1 MAKMKL
7 TNKNKQNLKDFLG
20 KSTVIK
26 KKHGSERPMIDAGIH
41 TKDDKQQPEPAL
53 ISIEERS
60 KEDDLHVA
68 ITSDKK
74 NSQEEKKRNLAEIAE
89 LWGRMNDEKDLTNVL
104 NKALQVLY
112 GKDAKAINTGWL
124 KHIARKNLYH
134 SFRIPK
140 KKKGKYRN
148 IDAPAKGLKNIQRAL
163 NLVFQQ
169 IYTPHAAAMGF
180 VPNRSVVDN
189 AQAHLGQRFVYNID
203 LKDFFP
209 SISSGRLYKRLM
221 SKPFC
226 LNGTLASLISD
237 LCCFKNKDG
246 KKVLPQGAPT
256 SPAITNFICERLDI
270 KLTKLAKA
278 YKLKYTRYADD
289 ITFSGMSNM
298 FSPEGKFCTSLRNI
312 IENEESFLINGEKTR
327 VCHRGMRQEV
337 TGLTVNS
344 KTNVSRKYIK
354 QLRTLIHS
362 WEVKGY
368 DEAQAIFVE
377 HYKETNTRHLLSK
390 GEHHIENIIS
400 GKLMYLKMVKGE
412 MDNTYR
418 ALSLRF
424 NELVEA
430 QFGIK
435 KAVPEMEKNNADRVI
450 LNELTNLT
458 NLLEIGTY
466 TSEKDDKQ
474 RGNTANS

>member
-1 MAKMKL
+1 MAKKKP
-7 TNKNKQNLKDFLG
+7 TSKNKQNLKDTLG
-20 KSTVIK
+20 ESAVAK
-26 KKHGSERPMIDAGIH
+26 KGHDSESPMMNASIH
-41 TKDDKQQPEPAL
+41 SKDDEQQPEPAL
-53 ISIEERS
+53 ISTEEEA
-60 KEDDLHVA
+60 KEGHLHNA

-74 NSQEEKKRNLAEIAE
+74 DSQEEKKRDLAEIAE
-89 LWGRMNDEKDLTNVL
+89 LWGKMDDEKDLANIL

-112 GKDAKAINTGWL
+112 GKDAKAINAGWL
-124 KHIARKNLYH
+124 KHMARKSPYL

-148 IDAPAKGLKNIQRAL
+148 IDAPAKSLKNIQQAL

-226 LNGTLASLISD
+226 LNGILASLISD

-256 SPAITNFICERLDI
+256 SPTITNFICERLDI

-289 ITFSGMSNM
+289 ITFSGMGNM

-354 QLRTLIHS
+354 QLRTLIHN

-368 DEAQAIFVE
+368 DEAQAIFAE

-390 GEHHIENIIS
+390 GEHYIENIIS

-424 NELVEA
+424 NSLLETR
-430 QFGIK
+430 FGIK
-435 KAVPEMEKNNADRVI
+435 KAVPNIENPDEDKVI
-450 LNELTNLT
+450 LDELTNLSD
-458 NLLEIGTY
+458 LLEN
-466 TSEKDDKQ
+466 
-474 RGNTANS
+474 NTIR

>member
-1 MAKMKL
+1 MVVQKKQQLKMAKKNL
-7 TNKNKQNLKDFLG
+7 TNKNKQNLKDILG
-20 KSTVIK
+20 KSTVTK
-26 KKHGSERPMIDAGIH
+26 KGHGSERPMIHADIH
-41 TKDDKQQPEPAL
+41 SEDDEQQPEPTL
-53 ISIEERS
+53 IRTEDRPI
-60 KEDDLHVA
+60 EDDLHDA

-89 LWGRMNDEKDLTNVL
+89 LWGKMDDEKDLTNIL

-112 GKDAKAINTGWL
+112 GKDAKAINVGWL
-124 KHIARKNLYH
+124 KHIARKCPYH

-148 IDAPAKGLKNIQRAL
+148 IDAPAKGLKNVQRAL

-256 SPAITNFICERLDI
+256 SPTITNFICERLDI

-298 FSPEGKFCTSLRNI
+298 FSPEGKFCTSSRNI
-312 IENEESFLINGEKTR
+312 IENEESFLINSEKTR

-337 TGLTVNS
+337 TGLTVNN

-354 QLRTLIHS
+354 QLRTLIHN

-368 DEAQAIFVE
+368 DEAQAIFAE

-400 GKLMYLKMVKGE
+400 GKIMYLKMVKGE

-418 ALSLRF
+418 ALSVRF
-424 NELVEA
+424 NKLIEN

-435 KAVPEMEKNNADRVI
+435 KTAPMMENSNEDKMI
-450 LNELTNLT
+450 LDELTNLT
-458 NLLEIGTY
+458 YLIEN
-466 TSEKDDKQ
+466 
-474 RGNTANS
+474 NTAK